1 MDKLM
6 ETFERMESN
15 VRSYCRSFPTIF
27 TRARNAILE
36 DVNGKCYIDFFAG
49 AGTLNYGHNN
59 PGFKEALIEYIRD
72 DGITHALDMATL
84 AKQRFLA
91 TLESTILRPR
101 NLTYKVQFTGPTG
114 TNAVEA
120 ALKLARRVTGHPTV
134 IAFTGG
140 FHGMTL
146 GSVAA
151 TANRHYRRA
160 VGQPLSNVVFMPYD
174 GYLGAE
180 VDSID
185 YVQRM
190 LSDCSSGLDQPAAM
204 LVETIQGEGG
214 INVARADW
222 LRRLSTLC
230 RQHGIL
236 LIIDD
241 IQMGCGRTGDFFSFE
256 EAGIVPD
263 MITLSKS
270 LSGYGLPMSVVLI
283 RPEIDQWQ
291 PGEHSGTFRGNNLA
305 FVAGAA
311 ALEQY
316 WQDGRFAA
324 QSQRKGRHLRARLS
338 QIAEELSDLPLKVR
352 GRGMIQAIDCQSGE
366 LAQSACRAAFDRG
379 LVIETSGARDQV
391 IKFIPPLTIPDDELD
406 RGLDILRESL
416 LSIRQSQLEAR
427 KLRTEST

>member
-1 MDKLM
+1 
-6 ETFERMESN
+6 
-15 VRSYCRSFPTIF
+15 
-27 TRARNAILE
+27 
-36 DVNGKCYIDFFAG
+36 
-49 AGTLNYGHNN
+49 
-59 PGFKEALIEYIRD
+59 
-72 DGITHALDMATL
+72 
-84 AKQRFLA
+84 
-91 TLESTILRPR
+91 
-101 NLTYKVQFTGPTG
+101 
-114 TNAVEA
+114 VEA

-190 LSDCSSGLDQPAAM
+190 LSDRSSGLDQPAAM